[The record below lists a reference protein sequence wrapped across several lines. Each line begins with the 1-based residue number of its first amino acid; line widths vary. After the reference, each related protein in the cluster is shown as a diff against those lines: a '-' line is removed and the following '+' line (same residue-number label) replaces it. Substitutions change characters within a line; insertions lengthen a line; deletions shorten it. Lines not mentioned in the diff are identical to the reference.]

1 VDVGFNRNVAD
12 SIQYEFWIS
21 KRPAILQAGCIC
33 YCNVFA
39 LTTSDQRKL
48 FIELFRLAP
57 YMTKSFSSQRVP
69 VTVLTGFLGAG
80 KTTLLNRILS
90 GQHGKR
96 IAVIENEFGEIGID
110 NELVVQAD
118 EEIFEMNNGCIC
130 CTVRGD
136 LIRILG
142 NLMKRK
148 NKFDYILI
156 ETTGLADPAPVAQTF
171 FVDDEIREAFRLDAI
186 VTLIDARHVW
196 ERLDNSSECQEQI
209 AFADVIL
216 LNKVDLVSPA
226 DLDKLEARL
235 RAMSQTARVYR
246 TRDAEVDIDRLL
258 NVGAF
263 DLDAKLELDADF
275 LKEESPFEW
284 GGVYPLEVGE
294 YRFHFKPG
302 ADREM
307 DFVLFPV
314 ANRTDDEFEIARRHA
329 SGCFAGESR
338 KISVGDRFT
347 PSLELQ
353 SFVFGRNGGDYT
365 LHVSTTTEYG
375 FFTQHAPAEFAMKL
389 TRDGSAVEPI
399 RSQAFAP
406 GHTHDA
412 TVSSVGIVEE
422 RPVDPRKLNKW
433 ITTLLREKGV
443 DIFRMKGIL
452 NLKGLEQRFIFQG
465 VHMLFD
471 GKQDRQWRDDESRRS
486 QLIFIGR
493 NLDRDE
499 LEEGFRACLA

>member
-1 VDVGFNRNVAD
+1 M
-12 SIQYEFWIS
+12 QT
-21 KRPAILQAGCIC
+21 P
-33 YCNVFA
+33 
-39 LTTSDQRKL
+39 T
-48 FIELFRLAP
+48 AP
-57 YMTKSFSSQRVP
+57 NRVP

-80 KTTLLNRILS
+80 KTTLLNRILT

-171 FVDDEIREAFRLDAI
+171 FVDDDMKDSFGLDAI
-186 VTLIDARHVW
+186 VTLIDAKHVW
-196 ERLDNSSECQEQI
+196 EHLDTSSECQEQI

-216 LNKVDLVSPA
+216 LNKIDLVTPA
-226 DLDKLEARL
+226 ELDKLEARL
-235 RAMSQTARVYR
+235 HAMNRTARIHR
-246 TRDAEVDIDRLL
+246 TKDAELDLDHLL
-258 NVGAF
+258 NVRAF

-284 GGVYPLEVGE
+284 GGVYHLDAGD
-294 YRFHFKPG
+294 YHFRFEPG
-302 ADREM
+302 ADAEM
-307 DFVLFPV
+307 DFALLPLST
-314 ANRTDDEFEIARRHA
+314 ANEEEFDTARQEA
-329 SGCFAGESR
+329 FLLFAGEAR
-338 KISVGDRFT
+338 KLADGGQLAPGR
-347 PSLELQ
+347 ELQ
-353 SFVFGRNGGDYT
+353 SFVFTRKGGDYT
-365 LHVSTTTEYG
+365 LKVAVSGHYG
-375 FFTQHAPAEFAMKL
+375 FFTQHVPVEFDMKL
-389 TRDGSAVEPI
+389 TRTASGEAIEPL
-399 RSQAFAP
+399 RGTAFAP

-412 TVSSVGIVEE
+412 TITSVGIVED
-422 RPVDPRKLNKW
+422 RPVDQRKLNAW
-433 ITTLLREKGV
+433 MSTLLREKGT

-452 NLKGLEQRFIFQG
+452 YFEGAAQRFVFQG
-465 VHMLFD
+465 VHMLFA
-471 GKQDRQWRDDESRRS
+471 GKQDRPWKPDETRRS

-493 NLDRDE
+493 NLNRGE
-499 LEEGFRACLA
+499 LEEGFQSCLA